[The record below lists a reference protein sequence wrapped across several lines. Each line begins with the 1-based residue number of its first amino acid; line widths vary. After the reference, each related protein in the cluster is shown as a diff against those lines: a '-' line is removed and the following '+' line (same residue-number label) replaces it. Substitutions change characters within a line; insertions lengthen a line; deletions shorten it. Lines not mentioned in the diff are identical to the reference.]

1 MGYLLFESEEAGFK
15 TVLVR
20 LHEALEEAG
29 VGKDG
34 KTNISIHI
42 SGENEK
48 HISFEIEQVQELL
61 DILKLNTD

>member
-15 TVLVR
+15 TVLIR

-29 VGKDG
+29 VDKNG

-48 HISFEIEQVQELL
+48 QIYFELEEIQELL